1 MQVLILG
8 CLLMVCAFLLINI
21 FSDFLKEILDK

>member
-8 CLLMVCAFLLINI
+8 CLLTVCVFLLINI